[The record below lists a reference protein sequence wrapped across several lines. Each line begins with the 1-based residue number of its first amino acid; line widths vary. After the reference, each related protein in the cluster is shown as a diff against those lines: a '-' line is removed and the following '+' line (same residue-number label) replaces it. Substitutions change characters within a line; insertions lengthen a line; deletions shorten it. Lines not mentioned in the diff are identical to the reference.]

1 MTRPGKVYLVGAGPG
16 DPGLLTQRA
25 VQLMHECDVVCYDL
39 LIDQAVLAMVPASTR
54 MMAVGYR
61 GYCGTSIEYGMHPD
75 VVEQALAG
83 HTVLRLK
90 AGDPL
95 IFGRAT
101 EECRCLTHHGIDY
114 EVVPGISSALGA
126 AAYAGFPLTSNGL
139 ASDVTFAS
147 GHRASSTLSSW
158 AAMGQSSGTL
168 VLYMGAK
175 KLALHAQRLIQEGK
189 APATPVAVVAA
200 ATCASQRVLSTTL
213 ERVGGQI
220 ESFDNGDP
228 MLVIMGEVVSLA
240 DELDWRK
247 RLPLSNV
254 QVLACT
260 LDQTLT
266 TQCKNLGATV
276 VEAPRVDISYG
287 FSDADW
293 QRLQQA
299 ESLWLDSS
307 EAALSLIEETRRRQL
322 DCRQWPWLLRGSE
335 SACELLKEYNLI
347 AQCCA
352 SADSG
357 EVVISALTV
366 PGALCGR
373 RVEVLEPAF
382 PLSPA
387 ALALVDELV
396 VARYL
401 HERGLL
407 APGALVLSQCEHVCR
422 FLTSVGHQCERVNG
436 QQGLPL
442 PLMVE
447 GKRNAA

>member
-39 LIDQAVLAMVPASTR
+39 LIDEAVLAMVPASTR

-189 APATPVAVVAA
+189 APTTPVAVVAA
-200 ATCASQRVLSTTL
+200 ATTASQRVLTTTL
-213 ERVGGQI
+213 ERVGEQI
-220 ESFDNGDP
+220 GHFDNGDP

-240 DELDWRK
+240 DELDWRT
-247 RLPLSNV
+247 RLPLSGV
-254 QVLACT
+254 RILASSRNPE
-260 LDQTLT
+260 LLA
-266 TQCKNLGATV
+266 QCRDLGAAV
-276 VEAPRVDISYG
+276 VEAVKVETKVA
-287 FSDADW
+287 FSEEDW
-293 QRLQQA
+293 QQLMRA
-299 ESLWLDSS
+299 PELWLDSA
-307 EAALSLIEETRRRQL
+307 EAAASVIEQAKQQCL
-322 DCRQWPWLLRGSE
+322 DCRDWPWSLSGSDQ
-335 SACELLKEYNLI
+335 ACAYLGRYNLTAI
-347 AQCCA
+347 ATAQP
-352 SADSG
+352 SQ
-357 EVVISALTV
+357 SALV
-366 PGALCGR
+366 VAAQPRPGALCGR
-373 RVEVLEPAF
+373 HLQVVAPQF
-382 PLSPA
+382 PLSA
-387 ALALVDELV
+387 VSLCLVDEMAV
-396 VARYL
+396 VRYL
-401 HERGLL
+401 IAQQLLSSDAVVLTQNREVERYLQAQGHHCQWVDD
-407 APGALVLSQCEHVCR
+407 ATALVSALKLRRQ
-422 FLTSVGHQCERVNG
+422 
-436 QQGLPL
+436 
-442 PLMVE
+442 
-447 GKRNAA
+447 AA